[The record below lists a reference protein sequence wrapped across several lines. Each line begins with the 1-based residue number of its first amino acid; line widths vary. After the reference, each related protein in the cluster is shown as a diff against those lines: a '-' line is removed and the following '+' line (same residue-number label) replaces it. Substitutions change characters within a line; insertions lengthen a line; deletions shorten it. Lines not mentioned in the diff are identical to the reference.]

1 MNDVA
6 YYMKLPYLIE
16 VRPAEGGGFYA
27 RYPELVTP
35 HGDGPTV
42 ADAVREADVSKELF
56 FELCLEHGDPIP
68 EPDETK
74 NYSGNFVVRAPPS
87 LHRDL
92 AQRARTE
99 GVSINQLVVTYISR
113 GVGTR
118 W

>member
-6 YYMKLPYLIE
+6 YYMKLPYLVE

-56 FELCLEHGDPIP
+56 FESCLEHGDPIP
-68 EPDETK
+68 EPDEIKTTAATLWC
-74 NYSGNFVVRAPPS
+74 APRPACTATS
-87 LHRDL
+87 RSAPELK
-92 AQRARTE
+92 
-99 GVSINQLVVTYISR
+99 VSASTS
-113 GVGTR
+113 
-118 W
+118 WS